1 MFPVCCVFY
10 SPSLSSFFTM
20 KQMNQETYQKAV
32 DKMGETY
39 FNRLSVLVDENRI
52 ADSDAV
58 YSEWVVD
65 GQDPEDGAYEFTFI
79 PCLSE

>member
-1 MFPVCCVFY
+1 
-10 SPSLSSFFTM
+10 M
-20 KQMNQETYQKAV
+20 KQMNQETYQ
-32 DKMGETY
+32 
-39 FNRLSVLVDENRI
+39 LSVDTMGKHLYERLATLVDENRI
-52 ADSDAV
+52 QDSDAV

>member
-1 MFPVCCVFY
+1 
-10 SPSLSSFFTM
+10 
-20 KQMNQETYQKAV
+20 MNQELYQTAV

-39 FNRLSVLVDENRI
+39 FNRLAVLVDENRI

-65 GQDPEDGAYEFTFI
+65 GQDPEDGEFEFTFI
-79 PCLSE
+79 PALSE

>member
-1 MFPVCCVFY
+1 
-10 SPSLSSFFTM
+10 M
-20 KQMNQETYQKAV
+20 KQMNQETYQIAV

-39 FNRLSVLVDENRI
+39 FNRLAVLVDENRI
-52 ADSDAV
+52 QDSDAV

-65 GQDPEDGAYEFTFI
+65 GQDPEDGYFEFTFL

>member
-1 MFPVCCVFY
+1 MNE
-10 SPSLSSFFTM
+10 
-20 KQMNQETYQKAV
+20 QMNQETYQTAV

-39 FNRLSVLVDENRI
+39 FNRLTDLVNENRI

-65 GQDPEDGAYEFTFI
+65 GQDPEDGDYEFTFI

>member
-1 MFPVCCVFY
+1 
-10 SPSLSSFFTM
+10 M
-20 KQMNQETYQKAV
+20 KQETYQTAV

-39 FNRLSVLVDENRI
+39 FNRLTVLVDENRI

-65 GQDPEDGAYEFTFI
+65 GQDPEDGYFEFTFL

>member
-1 MFPVCCVFY
+1 MLVVVTR
-10 SPSLSSFFTM
+10 SSLSSFFTM

-39 FNRLSVLVDENRI
+39 FNRLAVLVDENRI
-52 ADSDAV
+52 GDSDAV